1 MTYPSRHVIVKI
13 MDRLPV
19 VIVGAGLA
27 GLVAARELSRAGV
40 ACRVLEAS
48 SRAGGRVE
56 TVTFADGRTAE
67 AHMEE
72 YWSGSP
78 AYALL
83 HELGLALELDVAH
96 SAVVLDGRLCPYAG
110 YGGRD
115 DYLAGVFSATEAAA
129 FLRFGERATATARS
143 LDLDER
149 PPSGLAGQSFASF
162 VEHLV
167 PQRRVTEWIRVV
179 VESETA
185 VAWDSIAAADGV
197 VELLPFLDTPEG
209 FGEVNAHVVG
219 GNERFVEALV
229 AELPDG
235 TVRTGQPVTHVR
247 DAGGH
252 VDVTHGEGE
261 VTRCDQVVVAVP
273 LWSLPTVGLEW
284 GLPRAAVAA
293 IETAAAGSYVKALL
307 RLRPDA
313 RHLWE
318 RHGPGVFTL
327 LTDSPAGCLYLVDDT
342 PDADPLITMLVPG
355 HHARSLCSAPAS
367 LRGARLLDALDRV
380 GRDAPLWPGL
390 SDLVSEAR
398 VYTYPEAV
406 AAWPVARGRSRFDE
420 PARALRRP
428 HGRLRFAG
436 DSLESSHS
444 DGAVRSGQR
453 VARDIVAQLGGSRL
467 AVEARSW

>member
-1 MTYPSRHVIVKI
+1 MDV

-48 SRAGGRVE
+48 ARVGGRVE

-78 AYALL
+78 AYTLL
-83 HELGLALELDVAH
+83 HELGLALDLDAAH

-110 YGGRD
+110 HGDRD
-115 DYLAGVFSATEAAA
+115 EYLAGVFSPAEAAA
-129 FLRFGERATATARS
+129 FLRFGEQAAATARS
-143 LDLDER
+143 LRLEEQ
-149 PPSGLAGQSFASF
+149 PPSGLSGQPFAAY
-162 VEHLV
+162 VEGLV
-167 PQRRVTEWIRVV
+167 PERRVRQWIRVV

-185 VAWDSIAAADGV
+185 VEWDSMAAADGL
-197 VELLPFLDTPEG
+197 VELLPFLDTADG

-229 AELPDG
+229 AGLPEG
-235 TVRTGQPVTHVR
+235 TVRTEQPVTGVR
-247 DAGGH
+247 EVSGH
-252 VDVTHGEGE
+252 VEVTHGRGE

-273 LWSLPTVGLEW
+273 LWSLPSVGLQWE
-284 GLPRAAVAA
+284 LARPAVEA
-293 IETAAAGSYVKALL
+293 IESAAAGSYVKALL
-307 RLRPDA
+307 RLRPEA

-318 RHGPGVFTL
+318 RHGPGLFTL

-342 PDADPLITMLVPG
+342 PGLDPLLTMLVPG
-355 HHARSLCSAPAS
+355 RPARALCAGPSA
-367 LRGARLLDALDRV
+367 LRAPRILAALDRV
-380 GRDAPLWPGL
+380 GGSTPLWPGL
-390 SDLVSEAR
+390 ADQVLEAR
-398 VYTYPEAV
+398 VFAYPRAV
-406 AAWPVARGRSRFDE
+406 AAWSLARGRSRFDE

-436 DSLESSHS
+436 DTLESSHS

-453 VARDIVAQLGGSRL
+453 VAREIVAELSGSSLL
-467 AVEARSW
+467 AGAVSR